1 MKFHIPREYAESFCK
16 TVACHWEVV
25 DEIGKGNSAS
35 VFQLSDHRRSAALK
49 VYHPRFF
56 HGAHALVERRRVSD
70 QMTLQGHQHPNL
82 IDFLDAGPIED
93 TYYMLMEY
101 LPWKSLDK
109 HIETIDRSSIA
120 RIISQV
126 SDAALYLEDRGFVH
140 RDIKPQNIL
149 ISDDHQKVK
158 LLDLGVMR
166 PISTQ
171 GDGGTDDGYA
181 LPFVA
186 TAQYSSPAYL
196 FRDGPPTQN
205 MWRALTFYQIGA
217 VLHDLLMRA
226 PLFANEVR
234 TNNRYRVAAAVLLT
248 DPSVRAHDVPPW
260 LVVLARNCLVKDDNV
275 RLGRVNWS
283 SFRKELQLD
292 LDQLR
297 NKLGLRVSRIED
309 NPDRQRQ
316 ELLRVRLDRG
326 RDVLADLVHHVIRK
340 ESFPQDRL
348 QHLPEGAQA
357 RSMVF
362 GFRPSGVSDS
372 TVELQ
377 FVLRLDLS
385 DLRTDRVDI
394 LFSCFLKK
402 CDGDVGGDCVGNLLW
417 STRLG
422 EIEEEHTELVGLLTE
437 NFVLCY
443 GSAYDRL
450 AEFEEGEETLWEVR
464 LNNDG

>member
-1 MKFHIPREYAESFCK
+1 
-16 TVACHWEVV
+16 
-25 DEIGKGNSAS
+25 
-35 VFQLSDHRRSAALK
+35 
-49 VYHPRFF
+49 
-56 HGAHALVERRRVSD
+56 
-70 QMTLQGHQHPNL
+70 MTLKGHQNPNL
-82 IDFLDAGPIED
+82 IDFLDAGQIED

-101 LPWKSLDK
+101 LPWKSVDK
-109 HIETIDRSSIA
+109 HVETMDRSSIA
-120 RIISQV
+120 RTISQV
-126 SDAALYLEDRGFVH
+126 ANAAQYLEYRGFVH

-149 ISDDHQKVK
+149 ISDNHQKVK
-158 LLDLGVMR
+158 LLDLGVIR

-171 GDGGTDDGYA
+171 EDGGTDDGYA

-205 MWRALTFYQIGA
+205 MWRALTFYQLGA

-234 TNNRYRVAAAVLLT
+234 TQNRYRVAAAVLIT
-248 DPSVRAHDVPPW
+248 DPVVRAHDAPTW

-275 RLGRVNWS
+275 RLRRVNWS
-283 SFRKELQLD
+283 SFRDDLQLD

-297 NKLGLRVSRIED
+297 NKLGLRVTRTED
-309 NPDRQRQ
+309 NPDRRRQ

-326 RDVLADLVHHVIRK
+326 RDVLADLARHVFRK
-340 ESFPQDRL
+340 ESFPQARRQDL
-348 QHLPEGAQA
+348 QNGAQA
-357 RSMVF
+357 RSVAF

-377 FVLRLDLS
+377 FVLRLNLS
-385 DLRTDRVDI
+385 DLCADRVDV

-402 CDGDVGGDCVGNLLW
+402 CDDDVGDECDGTVLW

-422 EIEEEHTELVGLLTE
+422 EIEEEHAELVALLTE
-437 NFVLCY
+437 KFVLY
-443 GSAYDRL
+443 YASAYDRL
-450 AEFEEGEETLWEVR
+450 AEFEEDEEILCKVR
-464 LNNDG
+464 LNSDG